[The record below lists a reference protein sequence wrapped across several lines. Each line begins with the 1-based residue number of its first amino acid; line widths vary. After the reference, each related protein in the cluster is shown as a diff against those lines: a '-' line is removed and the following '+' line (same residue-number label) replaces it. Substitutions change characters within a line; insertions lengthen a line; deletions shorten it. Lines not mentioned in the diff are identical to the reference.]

1 MSKSHRLKKEQVDIL
16 VKHLPS
22 HRWYKKSLKELLSHK
37 VVIENVPTIPLNEE
51 LLESLK
57 KYGFVAP
64 MLVMDSWYPI
74 CGSQRL
80 RAALELSEEVLENTV
95 VDVMKLDNSVW
106 FPFYFWQDKEEGH
119 RCSQIMI
126 QQLELV
132 FKSAYMS
139 LDNIGG
145 ITPIY
150 FEEEGDKLH
159 WDARDGK
166 K

>member
-1 MSKSHRLKKEQVDIL
+1 MSKSNRLKKEQVDIL

-22 HRWYKKSLKELLSHK
+22 HRWYKKSLKQLLAHKVCVENLPSIPLNTELLS
-37 VVIENVPTIPLNEE
+37 
-51 LLESLK
+51 SLK
-57 KYGFVAP
+57 KHGFVAP
-64 MLVMDSWYPI
+64 ILVMDSWYPI

-80 RAALELSEEVLENTV
+80 RAALELPEEVLENTI

-106 FPFYFWQDKEEGH
+106 FPFYFWGDKEEGH

-139 LDNIGG
+139 SDLIGG
-145 ITPIY
+145 VNPIY
-150 FEEEGDKLH
+150 FEESGDTLH